1 MTKMRA
7 YSMATV
13 LRPWRASVPSSC
25 VLEHDR
31 FDDVGDV
38 LEGVQRP
45 LHRLDD
51 VLPPQHLQG
60 VELAAEQAGEDATV
74 DSVALALEA
83 VDGVEMGLDAFH
95 GLEALEQCPGL
106 LGALDEEVGLLLRSG
121 SAEVMPVICMRCDT
135 SSMS

>member
-13 LRPWRASVPSSC
+13 LRPWRACVPLSC

-31 FDDVGDV
+31 LDDVGDV

-51 VLPPQHLQG
+51 VLPPQHLEG
-60 VELAAEQAGEDATV
+60 VELAAEQAGEDAAV
-74 DSVALALEA
+74 DGVPLALEA
-83 VDGVEMGLDAFH
+83 VDGVEVGLDALH
-95 GLEALEQCPGL
+95 GLEALEQRPGL
-106 LGALDEEVGLLLRSG
+106 VR
-121 SAEVMPVICMRCDT
+121 
-135 SSMS
+135 

>member
-31 FDDVGDV
+31 LDDVGDV

-83 VDGVEMGLDAFH
+83 VDGVEMGLDAFSWTR
-95 GLEALEQCPGL
+95 GARAVPGSPRRTGRGGRPAPSARVAEPV
-106 LGALDEEVGLLLRSG
+106 GALGHVGG
-121 SAEVMPVICMRCDT
+121 
-135 SSMS
+135 